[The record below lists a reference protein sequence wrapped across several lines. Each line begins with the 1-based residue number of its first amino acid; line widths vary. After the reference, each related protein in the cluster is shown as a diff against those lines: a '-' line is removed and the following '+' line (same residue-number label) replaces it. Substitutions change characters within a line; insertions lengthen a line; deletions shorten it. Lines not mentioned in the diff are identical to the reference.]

1 MLTTH
6 EELRCKPVV
15 LDGLWGWCHARS
27 TNRCDRPTAMR
38 ILCVHQGYELYGSD
52 RAFVE
57 SVAAIREAWPAAEI
71 TAVLPCDGPIVAP
84 LASVATHVAFDP
96 IWVLRRRGLAKLATL
111 GPFRLAPALW
121 RAITRMRSTDL
132 VYINTIVIADYLL
145 AARFF
150 PEKSLVHVHEI
161 PTGIAARLLRRLLV
175 WTRAEVI
182 FNSQATKRAFALPA
196 SVPQHVVY
204 NGIADPPAVA
214 RFDYDGARPLRLLLI
229 GRINRTKGQDL
240 LIEAL
245 ALLPPDIRARLAVRI
260 VGGSF
265 DNDLAREDALK
276 RQARAAGL
284 AATVRFE
291 PFQDDPACY
300 YAWADIVVM
309 PSRLPESLGRVA
321 IEAMAYG
328 RPVIAA
334 AIGGLPEVVQDGITG
349 RLVPPNDAAA
359 LAGAIAQAATGP
371 STWRGY
377 AAAARVRYE
386 AEFTRR
392 AIDRQ
397 IQAVVRA
404 RLARRADALSA
415 PYLARIG
422 QR

>member
-1 MLTTH
+1 
-6 EELRCKPVV
+6 
-15 LDGLWGWCHARS
+15 
-27 TNRCDRPTAMR
+27 MR

-57 SVAAIREAWPAAEI
+57 SVAAMREAWPAAEI

-84 LASVATHVAFDP
+84 LTRVATHVVFDA

-111 GPFRLAPALW
+111 GAFRLVPALW

-132 VYINTIVIADYLL
+132 VYINTVVIVDYLL

-161 PTGIAARLLRRLLV
+161 PTGIAARLLHRLLL

-182 FNSQATKRAFALPA
+182 FNSQATKRAYALPA

-204 NGIADPPAVA
+204 NGIADPAIIA

-229 GRINRTKGQDL
+229 GRINRIKGQDL

-265 DNDLAREDALK
+265 GNDVAREDALR
-276 RQARAAGL
+276 RQVSAAGL

-300 YAWADIVVM
+300 YAWADVVVI

-321 IEAMAYG
+321 IEAMAHG

-334 AIGGLPEVVQDGITG
+334 EIGGLPEVVQDGITG

-359 LAGAIAQAATGP
+359 LAGAIAQAATAP

-377 AAAARVRYE
+377 AAAARARYE

-404 RLARRADALSA
+404 RLARRADARSA

>member
-1 MLTTH
+1 
-6 EELRCKPVV
+6 
-15 LDGLWGWCHARS
+15 
-27 TNRCDRPTAMR
+27 MR

-111 GPFRLAPALW
+111 GPFRLVPALW
-121 RAITRMRSTDL
+121 RAIRRMRSADL
-132 VYINTIVIADYLL
+132 IYINTVVIVDYLL

-161 PTGIAARLLRRLLV
+161 PTGIAARLFRRLLL

-204 NGIADPPAVA
+204 NGIAGPAVVP

-229 GRINRTKGQDL
+229 GRINRIKGQDL

-245 ALLPPDIRARLAVRI
+245 ALLPPDVRARLAVRI

-276 RQARAAGL
+276 HRARAAGL

-291 PFQDDPACY
+291 PFHDDPARC
-300 YAWADIVVM
+300 YAWADIVVI

-321 IEAMAYG
+321 IEAMAHG
-328 RPVIAA
+328 RPLIAA
-334 AIGGLPEVVQDGITG
+334 AIGGLTEVVQDGITG
-349 RLVPPNDAAA
+349 WLVPPNDAAA
-359 LAGAIAQAATGP
+359 LAGAIAQAATVP

-377 AAAARVRYE
+377 AAAARARYE
-386 AEFTRR
+386 AEFMRR
-392 AIDRQ
+392 SIDRQ

-404 RLARRADALSA
+404 RLARRADARSA

>member
-1 MLTTH
+1 
-6 EELRCKPVV
+6 
-15 LDGLWGWCHARS
+15 
-27 TNRCDRPTAMR
+27 MR

-71 TAVLPCDGPIVAP
+71 TAVVPCDGPIVAP
-84 LASVATHVAFDP
+84 LARVATHVVFDP
-96 IWVLRRRGLAKLATL
+96 IWVLRRRGLAKLVTL
-111 GPFRLAPALW
+111 GAFRLVPALW
-121 RAITRMRSTDL
+121 RAIARMRSADL
-132 VYINTIVIADYLL
+132 VYINTVVIVDYLL
-145 AARFF
+145 AVRFF

-161 PTGIAARLLRRLLV
+161 PTGVAAPLLRRLLL

-182 FNSQATKRAFALPA
+182 FNSQATKCAYAPPA

-229 GRINRTKGQDL
+229 GRINRIKGQDL

-245 ALLPPDIRARLAVRI
+245 ALLPPDIRARLAVRM

-291 PFQDDPACY
+291 PFQDDPACF
-300 YAWADIVVM
+300 YAWADIVVI

-321 IEAMAYG
+321 IEAMAHA

-359 LAGAIAQAATGP
+359 LAGAIAQAATEP

-377 AAAARVRYE
+377 AAAARRRYE

-404 RLARRADALSA
+404 RLARRADANA
-415 PYLARIG
+415 TPHLARIG

>member
-1 MLTTH
+1 
-6 EELRCKPVV
+6 
-15 LDGLWGWCHARS
+15 
-27 TNRCDRPTAMR
+27 MR

-71 TAVLPCDGPIVAP
+71 TVVLPRDGPIVAP
-84 LASVATHVAFDP
+84 LARVATHVAFDP

-111 GPFRLAPALW
+111 GPFRLVPALW
-121 RAITRMRSTDL
+121 RAIRRMRSTDL
-132 VYINTIVIADYLL
+132 VYINTVVIVDYLL

-150 PEKSLVHVHEI
+150 SKKSLIHVHEI
-161 PTGIAARLLRRLLV
+161 PTGIAAWLFRRLLL

-196 SVPQHVVY
+196 SVPQHIVY
-204 NGIADPPAVA
+204 NGIAGPAVVPP
-214 RFDYDGARPLRLLLI
+214 FDYDGVRPLRLLLI
-229 GRINRTKGQDL
+229 GRINRIKGQDL

-260 VGGSF
+260 IGGSF

-276 RQARAAGL
+276 RRARAAGL
-284 AATVRFE
+284 DATVRFE
-291 PFQDDPACY
+291 PFQDDPAPS
-300 YAWADIVVM
+300 YAWADIVVI

-334 AIGGLPEVVQDGITG
+334 AIGGLSEVVQDGITG
-349 RLVPPNDAAA
+349 WLVPPNDAAA
-359 LAGAIAQAATGP
+359 LAGAIAHAASEP
-371 STWRGY
+371 LARRGH
-377 AAAARVRYE
+377 AAAARARYE
-386 AEFTRR
+386 AHFARR

-397 IQAVVRA
+397 IQGVVRS
-404 RLARRADALSA
+404 RLARRADARPA

-422 QR
+422 Q

>member
-1 MLTTH
+1 MACGVW
-6 EELRCKPVV
+6 R
-15 LDGLWGWCHARS
+15 HARS
-27 TNRCDRPTAMR
+27 TSHCDRPTAMR

-71 TAVLPCDGPIVAP
+71 TAIVPCDGPIVAP
-84 LASVATHVAFDP
+84 LARIATHVAFDP

-111 GPFRLAPALW
+111 GPFRLVPALW
-121 RAITRMRSTDL
+121 RAIMRMRTTNL
-132 VYINTIVIADYLL
+132 VYINTVVIVDYLL

-161 PTGIAARLLRRLLV
+161 PTGIAARLFRRLLL

-196 SVPQHVVY
+196 SVAQHVVY
-204 NGIADPPAVA
+204 NGIAGPPAVA

-229 GRINRTKGQDL
+229 GRINRIKGQDL

-260 VGGSF
+260 VCGSF

-276 RQARAAGL
+276 SQARAAGL

-300 YAWADIVVM
+300 YAWADIVII

-321 IEAMAYG
+321 IEAMAHG

-334 AIGGLPEVVQDGITG
+334 AIGGLTEVVQDGTTG
-349 RLVPPNDAAA
+349 CLVPPNDAAA

-377 AAAARVRYE
+377 AAAARARYE

-397 IQAVVRA
+397 VQAIVRA
-404 RLARRADALSA
+404 RLARRADARA
-415 PYLARIG
+415 AAHLARIG